1 MLRILW
7 RFRAKASRLEDFRR
21 TYGRDGEWAKLFA
34 RDADYRGTELLQD
47 TTNRLV
53 FVVVDSWA
61 AEDSFTRFREQFGHD
76 YERLDEQCRELTE
89 EEMRIGVFTVEVE

>member
-47 TTNRLV
+47 TTNRLA

-76 YERLDEQCRELTE
+76 YEPGRAVPRAY
-89 EEMRIGVFTVEVE
+89 